1 MSRLTKAPGPAAQ
14 LLKLVGSPT
23 LAPSRIKAVY
33 RGIVLGWFDGVE
45 QASAAIDAARSEE
58 QNEDA
63 AFLRSKG
70 FTA

>member
-1 MSRLTKAPGPAAQ
+1 MSQLTKAPGPAAQ
-14 LLKLVGSPT
+14 
-23 LAPSRIKAVY
+23 PSRIKAVY

-45 QASAAIDAARSEE
+45 QASAAVDTARAEE

>member
-1 MSRLTKAPGPAAQ
+1 
-14 LLKLVGSPT
+14 
-23 LAPSRIKAVY
+23 VY